1 MTKLKNII
9 NQPSFDTERFDLST
23 MRRSNAG
30 LVDFHSKDVR
40 FTLMTPSLPH
50 PLPPGATEAMISG
63 VCHPE

>member
-9 NQPSFDTERFDLST
+9 NQPSFDTERFDLCT
-23 MRRSNAG
+23 MRYSDAG
-30 LVDFHSKDVR
+30 LVDFYTKDDR
-40 FTLMTPSLPH
+40 LALMTPSLPH

>member
-1 MTKLKNII
+1 
-9 NQPSFDTERFDLST
+9 

-40 FTLMTPSLPH
+40 FTLMTLSIPH
-50 PLPPGATEAMISG
+50 PLPPGATEAMIAG